1 MSILNLLHA
10 IIVAKKAESLSPQ
23 QIYDLQQKRFKKLL
37 RHVLQNSR
45 FLLDA
50 AATVPA
56 PSRMTS
62 MKLIIG
68 A

>member
-1 MSILNLLHA
+1 MSILSLLHA
-10 IIVAKKAESLSPQ
+10 VIITKKAESLTPQ
-23 QIYDLQQKRFKKLL
+23 QIHDLQQKRFKKLL

-50 AATVPA
+50 AATSPA